1 MQDYSQ
7 LMARPTGTLQ
17 SIAVSTAVNTLT
29 PPERHGSAPG
39 REYCPRKA
47 ATRPADSLY
56 RYRGGTK
63 VGSAFTSALPIP
75 EAIPAQSQELVVW
88 TDPSGAGQPSRACS
102 QSSCTCELKATSS
115 TF

>member
-1 MQDYSQ
+1 MQDYSE

-56 RYRGGTK
+56 RYRGVPG
-63 VGSAFTSALPIP
+63 GQRRHERSAHP
-75 EAIPAQSQELVVW
+75 EAIPAQSQELIV
-88 TDPSGAGQPSRACS
+88 
-102 QSSCTCELKATSS
+102 
-115 TF
+115 

>member
-1 MQDYSQ
+1 MQDYSD
-7 LMARPTGTLQ
+7 LVAHPTGILE
-17 SIAVSTAVNTLT
+17 SIAVRTAVNTLT
-29 PPERHGSAPG
+29 PPERRGSAPR

-75 EAIPAQSQELVVW
+75 EAIPAQWARTAYGFRDLENQRRRVRFACTRCHRRA
-88 TDPSGAGQPSRACS
+88 TDC
-102 QSSCTCELKATSS
+102 
-115 TF
+115 